1 MTNELLTIQN
11 KVLDLREHNHTL
23 VSIAKKL
30 GVKVHKIYKILELEN
45 KDHREIKM
53 YYRGYTARY
62 SKSRIWM
69 IDGSSI
75 YLATQKAV
83 RTVIDTYEKRRG

>member
-1 MTNELLTIQN
+1 MLNELLIIQN
-11 KVLDLREHNHTL
+11 
-23 VSIAKKL
+23 
-30 GVKVHKIYKILELEN
+30 KILELEN
-45 KDHREIKM
+45 KKPLEIKI

-83 RTVIDTYEKRRG
+83 RTVIDTYLKRKFNTN